1 MLPPPRAIYCRVR
14 DRSAWLALIVV
25 LSVIGTSCAATSRT
39 VSKPW
44 VVERDVE
51 YVKRGDQV
59 LHADVYMP
67 AGAGPFPAVLLVHGG
82 SWQRGDKRRMASIGE
97 RLAERG
103 YVGVSIDYRLAPE
116 YRFPAQLYDCQ
127 AALRWMR
134 ENAERLQLDPQRIA
148 GFGYSAGGHLVGM
161 LATAGDGDGLDENPA
176 LPGSS
181 ARLQAAVLGGAPI
194 ALERLRANFAVER
207 LLGASA
213 AERPDLYTRA
223 SPLTFVTPDD
233 PPVFLYHGSA
243 DWIVDASQP
252 LLLREALERAGVRS
266 AYYEAPGGHI
276 ATFLQDEEPVSRA
289 IDFLDSSL

>member
-1 MLPPPRAIYCRVR
+1 MRHRIPILPL
-14 DRSAWLALIVV
+14 LAL
-25 LSVIGTSCAATSRT
+25 LAVICASCAIPFRQAFNSL
-39 VSKPW
+39 

-51 YVKRGDQV
+51 YVKRGDQA
-59 LHADVYMP
+59 LRADVYMP
-67 AGAGPFPAVLLVHGG
+67 AGTGPFPAVLLVHGG

-97 RLAERG
+97 RLAQRG

-134 ENAERLQLDPQRIA
+134 ANAERLHLDPLRIA

-161 LATAGDGDGLDENPA
+161 LATAGDGDGLDEVSSVS
-176 LPGSS
+176 GSS

-194 ALERLRANFAVER
+194 ALERLPANFAVER

-252 LLLREALERAGVRS
+252 LLLRDALERAGVS
-266 AYYEAPGGHI
+266 STYYEAPGGHI
-276 ATFLQDEEPVSRA
+276 ATFLQDEEPVRRA